1 MTTEQVTAALGLVS
15 AMATLGLV
23 GITVW
28 YAVSTARMLREMERQ
43 AEASHEQSLIL
54 SKAAQI
60 AAWVGYSNA
69 AVQNSALLTQ
79 TAPMQ
84 PNPFK
89 KVLQLAGELEQLDAQ
104 RARASKVQ
112 V

>member
-15 AMATLGLV
+15 ALSTLLLV

-28 YAVSTARMLREMERQ
+28 YAISTARMLREMERQ

-69 AVQNSALLTQ
+69 AVQNAALLTQ
-79 TAPMQ
+79 TAHMQ
-84 PNPFK
+84 PNPFN
-89 KVLQLAGELEQLDAQ
+89 KVLVLAGELEQLDAQ
-104 RARASKVQ
+104 RGRASKVQ

>member
-1 MTTEQVTAALGLVS
+1 MTTEQVTAGLGLVS
-15 AMATLGLV
+15 AAATLGLV

-28 YAVSTARMLREMERQ
+28 YAISTARMLREMERQ

-60 AAWVGYSNA
+60 AAWAGYSNA
-69 AVQNSALLTQ
+69 AVQNSALLTE
-79 TAPMQ
+79 TDHMQ
-84 PNPFK
+84 SNPFK

-104 RARASKVQ
+104 RARGSKVQ

>member
-1 MTTEQVTAALGLVS
+1 MDTQQIAVLNAL
-15 AMATLGLV
+15 ATLGLV

-28 YAVSTARMLREMERQ
+28 YAISTARMLREMERQ

-60 AAWVGYSNA
+60 AAWAGYINA

-79 TAPMQ
+79 TEHMQ
-84 PNPFK
+84 PNPFQ
-89 KVLQLAGELEQLDAQ
+89 KVQLLAGELEQLDAQ
-104 RARASKVQ
+104 RARRSKVQ